1 MACFVIMGVCSS
13 GNLSAALVSPVISAS
28 AVDRG
33 GGGGGG
39 GGKRDTEAVGEASF
53 CLSLCILSP
62 GRDVVE
68 GRVVVSNVVPVPHD
82 RAASVV
88 TCNAGTPV
96 AVLDREGGMVGSG
109 PRVWTGRDDAPDF
122 IGEGGSSSSSDS
134 ESSLE
139 DDPPPTV
146 EGLLNGESGL
156 SGPSS
161 SSFCLSGRGIVV
173 TAPS

>member
-1 MACFVIMGVCSS
+1 MGVCSS
-13 GNLSAALVSPVISAS
+13 GNLSAAPVSPVISAS

-39 GGKRDTEAVGEASF
+39 RDTEAVGEACF

-68 GRVVVSNVVPVPHD
+68 GRVVVSNVVPVFHDRVVLND

-88 TCNAGTPV
+88 TCNAGTSV
-96 AVLDREGGMVGSG
+96 AVLDIEGGMVGSG
-109 PRVWTGRDDAPDF
+109 PRVWTGRDDAPDS

-161 SSFCLSGRGIVV
+161 SSSPPSGRGIVV